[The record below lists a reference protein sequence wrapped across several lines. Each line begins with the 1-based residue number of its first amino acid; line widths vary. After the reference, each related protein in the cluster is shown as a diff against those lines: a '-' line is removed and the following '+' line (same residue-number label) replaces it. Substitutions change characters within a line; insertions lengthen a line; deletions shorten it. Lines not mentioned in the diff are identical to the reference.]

1 MMTAPSKKPVAL
13 TEDDEAKL
21 LEKIQKRKLREQQ
34 RAEELMESTIQGL
47 LKKQASRKLTE
58 EEERQVF

>member
-1 MMTAPSKKPVAL
+1 MTAPSKKSVAL

-34 RAEELMESTIQGL
+34 RAEELMENTIQGL